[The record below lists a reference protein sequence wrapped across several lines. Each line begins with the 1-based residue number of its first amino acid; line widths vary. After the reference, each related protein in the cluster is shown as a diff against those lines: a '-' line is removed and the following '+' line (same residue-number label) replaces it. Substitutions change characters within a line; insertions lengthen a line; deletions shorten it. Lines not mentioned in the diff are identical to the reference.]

1 MSLRLER
8 AVFLSFHGVVFFIGV
23 VHIAPPH
30 VVMMRGV
37 FCVQMSCIIA
47 FRLLVL
53 RSINLNEMEKEHL
66 SCYITLENY
75 SRVGSVASETG
86 ESIGTVLDFII
97 EDYFKNQAK
106 ESGSRPASSLC
117 R

>member
-37 FCVQMSCIIA
+37 FCADVLHNRVPFASFA
-47 FRLLVL
+47 EHKLERNGKRTSVLLYHA
-53 RSINLNEMEKEHL
+53 R
-66 SCYITLENY
+66 
-75 SRVGSVASETG
+75 
-86 ESIGTVLDFII
+86 
-97 EDYFKNQAK
+97 
-106 ESGSRPASSLC
+106 
-117 R
+117 